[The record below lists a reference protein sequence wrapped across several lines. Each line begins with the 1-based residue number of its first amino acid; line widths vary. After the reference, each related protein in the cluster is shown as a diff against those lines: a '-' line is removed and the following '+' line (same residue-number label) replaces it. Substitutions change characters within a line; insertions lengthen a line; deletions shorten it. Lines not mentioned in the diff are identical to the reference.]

1 MSDTLSRDFE
11 QLQPG
16 DRFATRGRTI
26 TETDLVSFSSLTGDF
41 HPLHTDAE
49 WAAESEFSGRIAHG
63 MLLLSYSVGLVPLDP
78 EQVLALR
85 GFERV
90 AFKRP
95 VRIGDTIHVEGELD
109 SKQELDPA
117 AGLVVFA
124 WRIVNQ
130 RGEVVALAKVR
141 VVWRRGAA
149 PEPASESAVP
159 TPESAAPTSDSAA
172 PTSDSAVREQVY
184 L

>member
-1 MSDTLSRDFE
+1 MSDILSSDFDALE
-11 QLQPG
+11 VG
-16 DRFATRGRTI
+16 GRFQTRGRTI
-26 TETDLVSFSSLTGDF
+26 TETDLVSFAALTGDF

-49 WAAESEFSGRIAHG
+49 WAEASEFNGRVAHG

-78 EQVLALR
+78 AHVLALR

-95 VRIGDTIHVEGELD
+95 VRIGDTIHVEGELE
-109 SKQELDPA
+109 SKKELDA
-117 AGLVVFA
+117 ASGLAVFA

-130 RGEVVALAKVR
+130 REEAVALAKVR
-141 VVWRRGAA
+141 VVWRRQR
-149 PEPASESAVP
+149 EPAL
-159 TPESAAPTSDSAA
+159 AASG
-172 PTSDSAVREQVY
+172 RQEVY